1 MSTTELPA
9 CHQDSPQHAAYVAR
23 VKELEAEGCD
33 TSDAQG
39 IADMEFDALTK
50 PKKPTKPTHKMKT
63 YILDTAQG
71 YATHRFIPDAWDT
84 TQSLDDSALYTF
96 ESESLEAAIE
106 TIGESLGGIRYRR
119 AGSPS
124 FQDKN
129 LNTFTVL
136 DLAEEKAAM
145 ATSDSE

>member
-1 MSTTELPA
+1 MSTDL
-9 CHQDSPQHAAYVAR
+9 
-23 VKELEAEGCD
+23 
-33 TSDAQG
+33 
-39 IADMEFDALTK
+39 LT
-50 PKKPTKPTHKMKT
+50 PTQKPTKPTQKMKT
-63 YILDTAQG
+63 YILDTPQG
-71 YATHRFIPDAWDT
+71 YATHRFTPDAWDT

-96 ESESLEAAIE
+96 EAESLEAAIE

-119 AGSPS
+119 AASPS

-136 DLAEEKAAM
+136 NLAEEKAAT

>member
-1 MSTTELPA
+1 MN
-9 CHQDSPQHAAYVAR
+9 PQPTI
-23 VKELEAEGCD
+23 D
-33 TSDAQG
+33 TNQKTNQ
-39 IADMEFDALTK
+39 TK
-50 PKKPTKPTHKMKT
+50 PKMKT
-63 YILDTAQG
+63 YILDTPQG
-71 YATHRFIPDAWDT
+71 YATHRFTSDAWDT

-96 ESESLEAAIE
+96 EAESLEAAIE

-136 DLAEEKAAM
+136 DLAEERAAM